1 MITQLLKQR
10 VASDKMVAH
19 FCQIVCS
26 IVAGLVLVFGFR
38 RLPALEL
45 AEAQLFSACVQTL
58 FLADVFV
65 ILGFQC
71 RAWRHA
77 A

>member
-26 IVAGLVLVFGFR
+26 VVAGLVLVFGFR
-38 RLPALEL
+38 RFPALEL

-58 FLADVFV
+58 FLAGVFV

-71 RAWRHA
+71 RVWRRA

>member
-10 VASDKMVAH
+10 VASDRVVAH
-19 FCQIVCS
+19 FCQILCS
-26 IVAGLVLVFGFR
+26 VVAGLVMLFGFR

-45 AEAQLFSACVQTL
+45 TEAELFSACVQTL
-58 FLADVFV
+58 FLAGVFI

-71 RAWRHA
+71 RAWRRVA
-77 A
+77 